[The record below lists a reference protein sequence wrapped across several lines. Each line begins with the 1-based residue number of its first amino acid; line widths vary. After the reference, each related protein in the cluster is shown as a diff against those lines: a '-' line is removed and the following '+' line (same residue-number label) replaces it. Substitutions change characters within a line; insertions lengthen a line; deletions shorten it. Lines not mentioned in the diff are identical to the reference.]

1 ITTAWARLP
10 AGTPAW
16 TGTITW
22 SGSGMNSS
30 PPDAISRL
38 AVPSRAAS
46 PSQVTEIGLSMVQ
59 ERKSFVAWLQAA
71 PMMLIFAVFFLLP
84 LLFVTIVSAWDY
96 NEYEM
101 IPAFSLRGYSDTF
114 EGCIADLPNLCTILK
129 TYLKTL
135 KLCLLACVQ
144 TLLIGSPV
152 AYFLTFHIRSKTW
165 QIVLTLLC
173 TIPFLASNVIRMIAW
188 IPLLGR
194 NGLVNQGLLHMGVI
208 QHPLEWLLF
217 SEFSVVLALVHLFT
231 FFMVVPIFNSMI
243 RIDKRLIEAAYDA
256 GATGWQTLVNIV
268 IPLAKPGIV
277 IGSIFVITIVM
288 GDFVTI
294 GVMGGQQI
302 ASAGKIIEARV
313 NALQFPAAAANAVIL
328 LGTTILII
336 SALTRIVDIRK
347 EL

>member
-1 ITTAWARLP
+1 
-10 AGTPAW
+10 
-16 TGTITW
+16 
-22 SGSGMNSS
+22 
-30 PPDAISRL
+30 
-38 AVPSRAAS
+38 
-46 PSQVTEIGLSMVQ
+46 
-59 ERKSFVAWLQAA
+59 
-71 PMMLIFAVFFLLP
+71 MMLIFALFFLLP
-84 LLFVTIVSAWDY
+84 LVFVTIVSAWDY

-101 IPAFSLRGYSDTF
+101 LPAFSLRGYTDTF
-114 EGCIADLPNLCTILK
+114 EGCIAELPGLCTILK

-135 KLCLLACVQ
+135 KLCLLTWGL
-144 TLLIGSPV
+144 TLLI
-152 AYFLTFHIRSKTW
+152 
-165 QIVLTLLC
+165 C
-173 TIPFLASNVIRMIAW
+173 TIPFWTSNVIRMIAW

-194 NGLVNQGLLHMGVI
+194 NGLVNKGLQGSGLI
-208 QHPLEWLLF
+208 QQPLEWLLF
-217 SEFSVVLALVHLFT
+217 SEFAVVLALVHLFT

-256 GATGWQTLVNIV
+256 GATGWQTLVNII

-302 ASAGKIIEARV
+302 ASAGKIIEARL

-328 LGTTILII
+328 LGVTIMII
-336 SALTRIVDIRK
+336 SALTRVVDIRK

>member
-1 ITTAWARLP
+1 
-10 AGTPAW
+10 
-16 TGTITW
+16 
-22 SGSGMNSS
+22 MMQ
-30 PPDAISRL
+30 D
-38 AVPSRAAS
+38 
-46 PSQVTEIGLSMVQ
+46 
-59 ERKSFVAWLQAA
+59 RKSFVAWLQAA
-71 PMMLIFAVFFLLP
+71 PMMLIFALFFLLP

-101 IPAFSLRGYSDTF
+101 IPAFSLRGYTDTF
-114 EGCIADLPNLCTILK
+114 EGCIADLPGLCTILK

-135 KLCLLACVQ
+135 KLCLLTWSL
-144 TLLIGSPV
+144 TLLIGFTV
-152 AYFLTFHIRSKTW
+152 AYFLAFHVRSKTW

-173 TIPFLASNVIRMIAW
+173 TIPFWTSNVIRMIAW

-194 NGLVNQGLLHMGVI
+194 NGLVNKGLQGVGLI
-208 QHPLEWLLF
+208 QEPLEWLLF

-256 GATGWQTLVNIV
+256 GATGWQTLVNVV

-302 ASAGKIIEARV
+302 ASAGKIIEAQRGHS
-313 NALQFPAAAANAVIL
+313 AWYHDFDHLLADADRRYPQGAVRWAKTDRAPFIFSPRFSSPMCCFCMGRCL
-328 LGTTILII
+328 RSIFCHFRDLM
-336 SALTRIVDIRK
+336 AV
-347 EL
+347 